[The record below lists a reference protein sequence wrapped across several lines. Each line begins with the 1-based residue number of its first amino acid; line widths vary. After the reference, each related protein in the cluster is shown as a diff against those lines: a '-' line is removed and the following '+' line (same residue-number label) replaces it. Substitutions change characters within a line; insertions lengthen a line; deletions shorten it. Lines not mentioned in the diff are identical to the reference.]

1 MNAQS
6 PEFSPRLSEAAEF
19 ENEKPF
25 GRLRRSGRA
34 ARELAGVFVAD
45 PYGRIGMGIIVFFV
59 VIAIIAP
66 AIAPFDPWTNNYRL
80 DGSLARLD
88 GISLRHLLGTTF
100 YGQDVFSQLLL
111 GTRQTI
117 LVGFISA
124 VLIGFIGTNVG
135 LISGYFG
142 GVIDDILMRITDLF
156 YAIPFLPF
164 MMVVVALINRSLAV
178 IIAAMA
184 FVFWRT
190 AARVVRAQI
199 LTLKTRPYVLA
210 ARASGAGHLR
220 IMYVHLLPNVM
231 PLSFLYLIFG
241 AAWAILTESSLS
253 FIGLSD
259 PNQLSWG
266 LMLNQAFVTGS
277 IRYAWWWVVPPGAA
291 LMFFLVGLYFLGRGF
306 EERANPRLR
315 VQR

>member
-1 MNAQS
+1 MTS
-6 PEFSPRLSEAAEF
+6 VHPDVSSDEAEGLEAEYR
-19 ENEKPF
+19 PP
-25 GRLRRSGRA
+25 GRLRRLGRA
-34 ARELAGVFVAD
+34 LQELARLLLAD
-45 PYGRIGMGIIVFFV
+45 PYGRIGIGIILFFV
-59 VIAIIAP
+59 LVAAVAP
-66 AIAPFDPWTNNYRL
+66 AISPWDPWANNYRP

-88 GISLRHLLGTTF
+88 GISATHLLGTTF
-100 YGQDVFSQLLL
+100 YGQDVFSQLVM
-111 GTRQTI
+111 GTRQTV

-142 GVIDDILMRITDLF
+142 GLIDDILMRITDFF
-156 YAIPFLPF
+156 YALPFLPF
-164 MMVVVALINRSLAV
+164 MMVVVALISRSLPV

-190 AARVVRAQI
+190 AARVVRAQV
-199 LTLKTRPYVLA
+199 LTLKTRPYILA

-220 IMYVHLLPNVM
+220 IMYIHLLPNVIA
-231 PLSFLYLIFG
+231 LSFLYLIFG

-253 FIGLSD
+253 FIGLGD

-291 LMFFLVGLYFLGRGF
+291 LMIFLVGLYFLGRGI
-306 EERANPRLR
+306 EERVNPRLR
-315 VQR
+315 AQR